1 MGTPRPLDGDPR
13 VVLPLIA
20 VCRAFL
26 ALVGAL
32 VAILAWP
39 TAGGSALSCGL
50 PETPTTWI
58 DFADSSVSFWRERFA
73 RPGVVVAT
81 GGTGLATEARAA
93 GAATVHWD
101 MYLRKR
107 VGTPSDP
114 ADPSLMDKRADAL
127 FEYAASVTGCETPLI
142 ALNELWGSSLPTP
155 LTPSAERY
163 RANVLRFV
171 SRLAERGARPA
182 LLLSSDPFTGG
193 DAAAWWRSVGA
204 VSDLVL
210 ENYANAHV
218 IWRDGAVDG
227 SRRLRERYRQSVA
240 RLLAVNVPASRIG
253 IMVGFQT
260 GPGTGGREGLEPR
273 SRWFDVA
280 KWQALAVR
288 QVARELKIAHVWSWG
303 WAQRDA
309 RSNDPDKTFAA
320 CVWLWA
326 RDASL
331 CDAPGELGRELDTD
345 VRTGQL
351 NLPSGTRC
359 VYGSTPLT
367 ASSVAA
373 LAKVTGDRE
382 LALTALVLRGIERER
397 VRIPPSEVLAVER
410 RIVRLRFG
418 GSDAGYRSALSDVGA
433 SLQVARGIIGDELR
447 AREIARGLPTA
458 AVSSSDVARFR
469 ATYAPVLAREVAV
482 SPAPSWLPEG
492 RGLAVATSAPNS
504 VFRLPT
510 GRRSTLR
517 TVEGTFVVEPV
528 DDTTALAAA
537 PAVLGR
543 SAIRRELVVE
553 RRAEAYAAWSIR
565 KQKAAES
572 KLVCERDRL
581 PQLGVVDT
589 SAYAPFLSL
598 SEPEAD
604 RWLAARR
611 G

>member
-1 MGTPRPLDGDPR
+1 MPM
-13 VVLPLIA
+13 
-20 VCRAFL
+20 CRAFL
-26 ALVGAL
+26 ALVGVL
-32 VAILAWP
+32 IAIFAWP
-39 TAGGSALSCGL
+39 SAGGSALSCGL

-73 RPGVVVAT
+73 RPGVVIAT
-81 GGTGLATEARAA
+81 GGEGLAEEARAA
-93 GAATVHWD
+93 GAGTVHWD

-114 ADPSLMDKRADAL
+114 ADPSLMEKRADAL
-127 FEYAASVTGCETPLI
+127 FDYAVSVAGCGTPLI
-142 ALNELWGSSLPTP
+142 GLNELWGASLPTP
-155 LTPSAERY
+155 LTPSADRY

-182 LLLSSDPFTGG
+182 LLLSSEPFTGG

-210 ENYANAHV
+210 ESYANANV

-240 RLLAVNVPASRIG
+240 KLLAIGIPASRIG

-260 GPGTGGREGLEPR
+260 GAGTGGREGLKPR

-288 QVARELKIAHVWSWG
+288 QVAREFTISHVWSWG

-320 CVWLWA
+320 CVWLWS

-331 CDAPGELGRELDTD
+331 CDAPGILGRELDAD
-345 VRTGQL
+345 VTTGQL
-351 NLPSGTRC
+351 NLPVGARC

-373 LAKVTGDRE
+373 LAKVTRDRE
-382 LALTALVLRGIERER
+382 LALTMLVVRSIERGR
-397 VRIPPSEVLAVER
+397 THVSPSDALALEQ
-410 RIVRLRFG
+410 RIVRVRFG
-418 GSDAGYRSALSDVGA
+418 GSTSAYRAALADAGASMSVG
-433 SLQVARGIIGDELR
+433 RGLLGDELR
-447 AREIARGLPTA
+447 AREVASRLAGG
-458 AVSSSDVARFR
+458 AVSATDIARFR
-469 ATYAPVLAREVAV
+469 ATFASVVAREVIV
-482 SPAPSWLPEG
+482 SPPPSWLPDG
-492 RGLAVATSAPNS
+492 RGVAVATSAPEI
-504 VFRLPT
+504 VFRVPT
-510 GRRSTLR
+510 GRRTTVR
-517 TVEGTFVVEPV
+517 TVDGVFTVQPV
-528 DDTTALAAA
+528 DAATALAALTSTLA
-537 PAVLGR
+537 RPAIV
-543 SAIRRELVVE
+543 RELRTE
-553 RRAEAYAAWSIR
+553 RRADAYAAWSIR
-565 KQKAAES
+565 MQKAAES

-581 PQLGVVDT
+581 PQLGVVDG
-589 SAYAPFLSL
+589 SSYAPFLSL

>member
-1 MGTPRPLDGDPR
+1 
-13 VVLPLIA
+13 

-26 ALVGAL
+26 ALVGVL

-81 GGTGLATEARAA
+81 GGPDLAEEARAA
-93 GAATVHWD
+93 GAGTVHWD

-127 FEYAASVTGCETPLI
+127 FDYAVAVTGCETPLI

-155 LTPSAERY
+155 LTPSADRY

-171 SRLAERGARPA
+171 TRLAERGGRPA

-210 ENYANAHV
+210 ENYSNANV

-240 RLLAVNVPASRIG
+240 RLLAIGIPASRIG
-253 IMVGFQT
+253 IMIGFQT
-260 GPGTGGREGLEPR
+260 GPGSGGREGLKPR

-288 QVARELKIAHVWSWG
+288 QVARELRISHLWSWG

-320 CVWLWA
+320 CVWLWS
-326 RDASL
+326 RDPSL
-331 CDAPGELGRELDTD
+331 CAAPELLGRELDTD
-345 VRTGQL
+345 VTTGQL
-351 NLPSGTRC
+351 NLPAGTRC
-359 VYGSTPLT
+359 VYGKTPIT

-373 LAKVTGDRE
+373 LARVTHDRE
-382 LALTALVLRGIERER
+382 LALTTLVVRSIERER
-397 VRIPPSEVLAVER
+397 THVSPSDALALER
-410 RIVRLRFG
+410 RVVSVRFG
-418 GSDAGYRSALSDVGA
+418 GSSSAYRAALADAGASVAVGRAL
-433 SLQVARGIIGDELR
+433 LGDELR
-447 AREIARGLPTA
+447 SREVASRVSA
-458 AVSSSDVARFR
+458 AVVSAADIARFR
-469 ATYAPVLAREVAV
+469 ATFAQVAARDMVV
-482 SPAPSWLPEG
+482 SPAPSWLPDG
-492 RGLAVATSAPNS
+492 SGAALATSAPDV

-510 GRRSTLR
+510 GRRTTIR
-517 TVEGTFVVEPV
+517 TVDGVFIVRPF
-528 DDTTALAAA
+528 DDTSALAALPSA
-537 PAVLGR
+537 LAR
-543 SAIRRELVVE
+543 SATVRELRAE
-553 RRAEAYAAWSIR
+553 RRADAYAAWSIR
-565 KQKAAES
+565 MQKAAES

-581 PQLGVVDT
+581 PELGVVD
-589 SAYAPFLSL
+589 SSSYAPFLSL

>member
-1 MGTPRPLDGDPR
+1 M
-13 VVLPLIA
+13 
-20 VCRAFL
+20 CRAFL
-26 ALVGAL
+26 ALVCVL

-58 DFADSSVSFWRERFA
+58 DFTDSSVSFWRERFA

-81 GGTGLATEARAA
+81 GGPGIAEEARAA
-93 GAATVHWD
+93 GAGTVHWD

-114 ADPSLMDKRADAL
+114 ADPALMEKRADAL
-127 FEYAASVTGCETPLI
+127 FDYAVSVTGCETPLI
-142 ALNELWGSSLPTP
+142 ALNEMWGASLPTP
-155 LTPSAERY
+155 LTPSADRY

-171 SRLAERGARPA
+171 GRIAARGGRPA
-182 LLLSSDPFTGG
+182 LLVSSDPFTGG
-193 DAAAWWRSVGA
+193 DAATWWRSLGA

-210 ENYANAHV
+210 ENYANANV
-218 IWRDGAVDG
+218 IWREGAVDG
-227 SRRLRERYRQSVA
+227 SRRLRERYRGSVA
-240 RLLAVNVPASRIG
+240 SLLAVGVPASRIG

-260 GPGTGGREGLEPR
+260 GPGAGGREGLRPR
-273 SRWFDVA
+273 SRWFEVA

-288 QVARELKIAHVWSWG
+288 QVARELKIAHIWSWG

-320 CVWLWA
+320 CVWLWS

-331 CDAPGELGRELDTD
+331 CDAPGTLGREFDTD
-345 VRTGQL
+345 VKTGQL
-351 NLPSGTRC
+351 NLPAGTRC

-373 LAKVTGDRE
+373 LAKVTRDRE
-382 LALTALVLRGIERER
+382 LALTTLVVRSIERER
-397 VRIPPSEVLAVER
+397 AKVSPSDALALER
-410 RIVRLRFG
+410 RIVRVRFG
-418 GSDAGYRSALSDVGA
+418 GSMSAYRDALADAGASMSVG
-433 SLQVARGIIGDELR
+433 RGLLGDELR
-447 AREIARGLPTA
+447 AREIAGGLSTGGI
-458 AVSSSDVARFR
+458 SSADVTRFR
-469 ATYAPVLAREVAV
+469 TTFAPVLAREVIV
-482 SPAPSWLPEG
+482 SPTPSWLPEG
-492 RGLAVATSAPNS
+492 RGIALATSAPDI
-504 VFRLPT
+504 VFRVPT
-510 GRRSTLR
+510 GRRTTIR
-517 TVEGTFVVEPV
+517 TVDGVYTVEAV
-528 DDTTALAAA
+528 DDTSALAALSFA
-537 PAVLGR
+537 LARPAIV
-543 SAIRRELVVE
+543 RELRSE
-553 RRAEAYAAWSIR
+553 RRADAYAAWSIR
-565 KQKAAES
+565 VQKAAES

-589 SAYAPFLSL
+589 SSYAPFLSL